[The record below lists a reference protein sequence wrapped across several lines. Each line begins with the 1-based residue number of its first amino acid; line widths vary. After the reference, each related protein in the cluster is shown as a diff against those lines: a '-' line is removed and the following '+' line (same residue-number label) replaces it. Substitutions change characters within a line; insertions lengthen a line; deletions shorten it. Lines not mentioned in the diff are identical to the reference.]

1 MMPNDLCSICQS
13 RKQQQEVSVSET
25 VGTSTLW
32 EFPFLQYHRFDEM
45 KQALNLYYNSY
56 ENSDP
61 RTFWCLHNEDG
72 YTFTQWQIY
81 FLSKK
86 YYRYRGMRGP
96 VFTLFNVLATFPF
109 FTDLLLLGTRQDP
122 THHTLHHF
130 LFHMECGINHIQT
143 RMYFFLVKSL
153 QQHGHLHRIH
163 TKDGRNCSVIDYYN
177 KLLLPQH
184 VVNKCNSLT
193 EAYKK
198 TENELFEHLHFLS
211 KCRQCSSYLRP
222 YQELVE
228 QHIHLFEFLDQYPE
242 WSEKIHEMLQS
253 RDECNQLYGT
263 YVKNEGDLESIKR
276 HDYVI
281 QVYRTLFEW

>member
-1 MMPNDLCSICQS
+1 MIPPSDLCSICQS
-13 RKQQQEVSVSET
+13 REHEVSV
-25 VGTSTLW
+25 GTSSTLW
-32 EFPFLQYHRFDEM
+32 EFPFLQYRRYEDM
-45 KQALNLYYNSY
+45 KQALNDYYSKY
-56 ENSDP
+56 EHPDP

-122 THHTLHHF
+122 AHHTLHHF
-130 LFHMECGINHIQT
+130 LFHMECGINHLQT

-153 QQHGHLHRIH
+153 GQHSQLH
-163 TKDGRNCSVIDYYN
+163 TKDQRNCSVIDYYN
-177 KLLLPQH
+177 KQLLPPH
-184 VVNKCNSLT
+184 VVKKCNALT
-193 EAYKK
+193 ESYKK

-228 QHIHLFEFLDQYPE
+228 QHTHLFEFLDQCPE
-242 WSEKIHEMLQS
+242 WSDKIHSMLQD
-253 RDECNQLYGT
+253 RDKCNQLYGSH
-263 YVKNEGDLESIKR
+263 VQNEGDLESVKR